1 MVEVNKVLEE
11 NGLSRNEVKVYLACL
26 RSGPLSVPELRKKT
40 GLVESTARD
49 NFRFLI
55 KKGLVSRTVRK
66 DKQVLYRAENPQ
78 VLADGLRKRVA
89 NLQAAMVKLRALKNR
104 S

>member
-26 RSGPLSVPELRKKT
+26 RSGPLSVPVLRKKT
-40 GLVESTARD
+40 GLVESTARY

-55 KKGLVSRTVRK
+55 QNALVSRTVRK
-66 DKQVLYRAENPQ
+66 DNQVLYSAENPQ
-78 VLADGLRKRVA
+78 VLADSLKRRA
-89 NLQAAMVKLRALKNR
+89 TNLQAALVKLRALKKKR
-104 S
+104 